1 MSINRPECPHDA
13 TIVEMRETQQEL
25 LKLLRG
31 DGPNDPGVVGRILTL
46 ETQLTRF
53 NDTVS
58 FIRNTI
64 LGAVILG
71 FLSAIGGILLSHFH
85 TGAK

>member
-1 MSINRPECPHDA
+1 MSINRPECQHDA
-13 TIVEMRETQQEL
+13 TIAEMRETQQEL

-71 FLSAIGGILLSHFH
+71 FLAFIGSLIAPHF
-85 TGAK
+85 GVK

>member
-1 MSINRPECPHDA
+1 MSINRPECPHDT
-13 TIVEMRETQQEL
+13 TIAEMRETQQEL
-25 LKLLRG
+25 LKLFRG
-31 DGPNDPGVVGRILTL
+31 NGPNDPGVVGRILTL

-71 FLSAIGGILLSHFH
+71 FLAFIGSLIAPHF
-85 TGAK
+85 GVK

>member
-1 MSINRPECPHDA
+1 MPANRTDCPHDA
-13 TIVEMRETQQEL
+13 MIAEMRETQQEL
-25 LKLLRG
+25 LRLLRG
-31 DGPNDPGVVGRILTL
+31 EGPTDPGVVGRILTL
-46 ETQLTRF
+46 EAQLTRF
-53 NDTVS
+53 NDTIS

-71 FLSAIGGILLSHFH
+71 FLSTIGGLLLSHFD

>member
-1 MSINRPECPHDA
+1 MSINRPECPHDT
-13 TIVEMRETQQEL
+13 TIAEMRETQQEL

-53 NDTVS
+53 NDTIS

-71 FLSAIGGILLSHFH
+71 FLSAIGGILLSYFH